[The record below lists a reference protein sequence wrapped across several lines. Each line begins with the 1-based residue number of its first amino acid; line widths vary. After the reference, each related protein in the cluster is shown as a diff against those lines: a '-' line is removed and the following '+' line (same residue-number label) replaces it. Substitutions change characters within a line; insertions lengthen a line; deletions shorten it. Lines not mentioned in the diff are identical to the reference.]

1 MARTK
6 NRVLNIE
13 DNGNIA
19 TIQLQL
25 EDGQVVKGHYKVFF
39 WLQPPEDVA
48 EKIDAMLLRPIEQ
61 TVTIAA
67 RKKGRQR

>member
-1 MARTK
+1 MARNK
-6 NRVLNIE
+6 NRVVGFE
-13 DNGNIA
+13 DNGKYA

-25 EDGQVVKGHYKVFF
+25 EDGQVVRGHYKVFF

-48 EKIDAMLLRPIEQ
+48 AKFDAMLLRPIEQ

-67 RKKGRQR
+67 KNKGRQK

>member
-25 EDGQVVKGHYKVFF
+25 DDGQVVKGHYKVFF

-48 EKIDAMLLRPIEQ
+48 AKFDAMLLRPIEQ
-61 TVTIAA
+61 TVSISA
-67 RKKGRQR
+67 KKKRRQK

>member
-6 NRVLNIE
+6 NRVLGFE

-25 EDGQVVKGHYKVFF
+25 EDGQVVRGHYKVFF
-39 WLQPPEDVA
+39 WLQPPEEVA
-48 EKIDAMLLRPIEQ
+48 AKFDAMLLRPIEQ
-61 TVTIAA
+61 TVSISA
-67 RKKGRQR
+67 KKKRRQR

>member
-6 NRVLNIE
+6 NRVLSFE

-25 EDGQVVKGHYKVFF
+25 EDGQVVRGHYKVFF

-48 EKIDAMLLRPIEQ
+48 AKFDAMLLRPIEQ

-67 RKKGRQR
+67 KKKGRQQ

>member
-25 EDGQVVKGHYKVFF
+25 EDGQVVKGHYEVFF
-39 WLQPPEDVA
+39 WLKPPEDVA
-48 EKIDAMLLRPIEQ
+48 KEIDAILMRPIEQ
-61 TVTIAA
+61 TIVHKA
-67 RKKGRQR
+67 RVKSR

>member
-25 EDGQVVKGHYKVFF
+25 DDGQVVKGHYKVFF

-48 EKIDAMLLRPIEQ
+48 AKFDAMLLRPIEQ
-61 TVTIAA
+61 TVSIAPK
-67 RKKGRQR
+67 KKGRQR

>member
-6 NRVLNIE
+6 NRVLNFE

-48 EKIDAMLLRPIEQ
+48 AKFDAMLLRPIEQ
-61 TVTIAA
+61 TISISA
-67 RKKGRQR
+67 KKKRR

>member
-6 NRVLNIE
+6 NRVLKFE

-25 EDGQVVKGHYKVFF
+25 EDGQVVRGHYKVFF

-48 EKIDAMLLRPIEQ
+48 AKFDAMLLRPIEQ

-67 RKKGRQR
+67 KNKGRQK

>member
-6 NRVLNIE
+6 NRVLGFE

-25 EDGQVVKGHYKVFF
+25 EDGQVVRGHYKVFF

-48 EKIDAMLLRPIEQ
+48 AKFDAMLLRPIEQ

-67 RKKGRQR
+67 KNKGRQK

>member
-25 EDGQVVKGHYKVFF
+25 DDGQLVKGHYKVFF

-48 EKIDAMLLRPIEQ
+48 AKFDAMLLRPIEQ
-61 TVTIAA
+61 TVSISA
-67 RKKGRQR
+67 KKKRRQK

>member
-48 EKIDAMLLRPIEQ
+48 AKFDAICLRPIEQ
-61 TVTIAA
+61 TVRISAK
-67 RKKGRQR
+67 KKGRQQ

>member
-6 NRVLNIE
+6 NRVLKFE

-25 EDGQVVKGHYKVFF
+25 EDGQVVRGHYIVFF
-39 WLQPPEDVA
+39 WLQPPEEVA
-48 EKIDAMLLRPIEQ
+48 AKFDAMLLRPIEQ

-67 RKKGRQR
+67 KNKGRQK

>member
-25 EDGQVVKGHYKVFF
+25 EDGQIVKGHYKVFF

-61 TVTIAA
+61 TVTFSTQN
-67 RKKGRQR
+67 KGRRR

>member
-6 NRVLNIE
+6 NRVLSFE
-13 DNGNIA
+13 HNGKYA

-48 EKIDAMLLRPIEQ
+48 AEFDAICLRPIEQ
-61 TVTIAA
+61 TVAFSEK
-67 RKKGRQR
+67 KKGRQQ

>member
-6 NRVLNIE
+6 NRVLDIE

-48 EKIDAMLLRPIEQ
+48 AKFDAMLLRPIEQ

-67 RKKGRQR
+67 KKKGRQQ